1 MVAGIC
7 PKVFAT
13 AVKARPA
20 DQEKLQPAN
29 TKASMSG
36 QDVACRARNAGCHRG
51 NIPL

>member
-29 TKASMSG
+29 AKASVSG
-36 QDVACRARNAGCHRG
+36 QDAVRRARNAGCHRD